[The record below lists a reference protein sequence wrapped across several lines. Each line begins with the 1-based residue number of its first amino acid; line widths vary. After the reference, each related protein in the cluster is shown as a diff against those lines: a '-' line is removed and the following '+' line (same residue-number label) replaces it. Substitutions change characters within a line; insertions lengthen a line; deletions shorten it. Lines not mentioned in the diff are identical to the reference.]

1 MATNFIIIDQH
12 PIVSEGARLHLAQLY
27 PDAHFVYCGASI
39 SDAISAA
46 ARKKIACIVIDPQLS
61 REPNSVSAI
70 QKLRA
75 VKAPIFVMS
84 HENSSQAVA
93 GAFAAGATGFFP
105 KSADIFQLRNALSTV
120 MSGGIYI
127 SPEVAERLIEKQ
139 REHVK
144 LSDREK
150 TALVLYSSG
159 LTMEQVAVS
168 MSIAASTANEYI
180 DRARA
185 KFRAVG
191 KHAHNKVDLRRLAME
206 EGLLVN
212 A

>member
-12 PIVSEGARLHLAQLY
+12 PIVSEGARLHIAQLY
-27 PDAHFVYCGASI
+27 SDAHFIYCGASI
-39 SDAISAA
+39 TDAIAAA
-46 ARKKIACIVIDPQLS
+46 ARKKVACIVIDPALS
-61 REPNSVSAI
+61 NEPNDFFAI
-70 QKLRA
+70 RKLRGL
-75 VKAPIFVMS
+75 KAPIFVMS

-93 GAFAAGATGFFP
+93 GSLAAGATGFFP
-105 KSADIFQLRNALSTV
+105 KSADIFQLRNALTTV
-120 MSGGIYI
+120 MNGGIYI
-127 SPEVAERLIEKQ
+127 SPDVAERLVEKQ

-185 KFRAVG
+185 KFRAAG
-191 KHAHNKVDLRRLAME
+191 KQAHNKVDLRRLAME

>member
-12 PIVSEGARLHLAQLY
+12 PIVAEGARLHIAQLY
-27 PDAHFVYCGASI
+27 ADAHFIYCGTHI
-39 SDAISAA
+39 SEAIAA
-46 ARKKIACIVIDPQLS
+46 ASRKKIACIVLDPQLAG
-61 REPNSVSAI
+61 EPNSISAI

-75 VKAPIFVMS
+75 IKAPIFIMS
-84 HENSSQAVA
+84 YENSSQAVA

-105 KSADIFQLRNALSTV
+105 KSADIFQLRGALSTV
-120 MSGGIYI
+120 ISGGIYI
-127 SPEVAERLIEKQ
+127 SPEVAERLIERQ

-185 KFRAVG
+185 KFRAAG
-191 KHAHNKVDLRRLAME
+191 KQAHNKVDLRRLAME